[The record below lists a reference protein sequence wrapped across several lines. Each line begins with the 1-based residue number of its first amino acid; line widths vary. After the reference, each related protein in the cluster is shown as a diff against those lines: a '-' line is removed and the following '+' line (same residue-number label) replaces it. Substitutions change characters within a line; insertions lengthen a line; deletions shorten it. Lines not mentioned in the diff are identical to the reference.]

1 MTSVAVCKN
10 GHMSSAR
17 STRTLRGVVAA
28 AFSTFVA
35 LLSHVAGGGSL
46 PGALGLV
53 VPLVFSTL
61 VCVLL
66 AGRRLS
72 IVRLSVSV
80 AVSQVLFH
88 TLFVLG
94 TAQGTTST
102 ATPSGHFSHGS
113 PVILD
118 TSSMPMLHDGHAGA
132 GMWFTHLV
140 AGLVTIAALHRAET
154 LLSTAG
160 AITEFVLARLVPA
173 VLAALAS
180 PVLPAR
186 VLPQRD
192 VPILR
197 PLGVF
202 PETTALRGPP
212 ALSFL

>member
-1 MTSVAVCKN
+1 MTAVTVCKN
-10 GHMSSAR
+10 EHMSSAR

-35 LLSHVAGGGSL
+35 LLSHVAGGGYM
-46 PGALGLV
+46 PGVLGVV
-53 VPLVFSTL
+53 VPLVFSTV

-80 AVSQVLFH
+80 AVSQFLFH

-94 TAQGTTST
+94 TAKGITST
-102 ATPSGHFSHGS
+102 ATPSGHLSHGS

-118 TSSMPMLHDGHAGA
+118 TSSMPMMHDGHTGA
-132 GMWFTHLV
+132 GMWFAHAI
-140 AGLVTIAALHRAET
+140 AGLVTVAALHRAET

-186 VLPQRD
+186 VLPQHG

-197 PLGVF
+197 PLGVY

>member
-1 MTSVAVCKN
+1 MTAVTVCKN
-10 GHMSSAR
+10 GQMSSAR
-17 STRTLRGVVAA
+17 STRALRGVVAA
-28 AFSTFVA
+28 AFSIFVA
-35 LLSHVAGGGSL
+35 LLSHVAGGGSM

-102 ATPSGHFSHGS
+102 AMPSGHLSHGS

-118 TSSMPMLHDGHAGA
+118 TSSMPMTHDGHAGA
-132 GMWFTHLV
+132 AMWFAHLV

-154 LLSTAG
+154 LLSTAA

-197 PLGVF
+197 PLGVY

>member
-1 MTSVAVCKN
+1 MRFCDN

-17 STRTLRGVVAA
+17 SARTLRGVVAA

-35 LLSHVAGGGSL
+35 LLSHVAGGGSM
-46 PGALGLV
+46 PGILGVV

-72 IVRLSVSV
+72 IVRLSLSV

-94 TAQGTTST
+94 AAQGVSST
-102 ATPSGHFSHGS
+102 AMPSGHLSHGS
-113 PVILD
+113 TVTLD
-118 TSSMPMLHDGHAGA
+118 ASSMPMMHNGHAGA
-132 GMWFTHLV
+132 GMWFAHLV

-160 AITEFVLARLVPA
+160 AIKEFVLARLVPA
-173 VLAALAS
+173 VLTALAS

-186 VLPQRD
+186 VLPRSD
-192 VPILR
+192 APTLR